1 MNSDEVFYKSDISAS
16 TWRFG
21 VIFSYIAVRSQ
32 CILVWK
38 IQEKKMTDLMI
49 ALLIPKKIQQ
59 KTIYV
64 LAEGKATFKAK
75 LVELNCGYHIL
86 FH

>member
-1 MNSDEVFYKSDISAS
+1 
-16 TWRFG
+16 
-21 VIFSYIAVRSQ
+21 
-32 CILVWK
+32 
-38 IQEKKMTDLMI
+38 MTDLMI
-49 ALLIPKKIQQ
+49 ALLIKKKK

-64 LAEGKATFKAK
+64 LAEEKATFKAK